1 MATVGVVSDGFNGV
15 QGDAKRIGGVSCQAI
30 GDPKMGGIGVA
41 IGLVAGRG
49 IGVAFGLPAVFW
61 CGVLVEPVD
70 TRGLVDA
77 VVFAGFEAAAEVGF
91 FGGTAF
97 DVHPVSP
104 IRSADSTIIVR
115 MRG

>member
-1 MATVGVVSDGFNGV
+1 MATVGVVSDGFSGV
-15 QGDAKRIGGVSCQAI
+15 QGDAKRIGGVSCQGI
-30 GDPKMGGIGVA
+30 GDPKMAGMGVP

-49 IGVAFGLPAVFW
+49 VGAAFGLPAGFW
-61 CGVLVEPVD
+61 RGVLVGPVD
-70 TRGLVDA
+70 ARGLVDA

-104 IRSADSTIIVR
+104 IRNAEINMIVR
-115 MRG
+115 LRG